1 MKMNANNTE
10 EGNKKIILWAFTFF
24 LIAVGIFFGAI
35 WYFYWQYHQTTDD
48 AYGNGNLIN
57 VNSPLEGMVVSF
69 YADDTDFVEEGQ
81 LLVQLDPTYYQVAYD
96 KALADLAY
104 EALQVK
110 QLYDSVLVNEANVAI
125 RQVAA
130 SKARYDYDNRQ
141 KLVGSK
147 AISNEDFIHA
157 KDELTISENEL
168 KKAEFQ
174 LKVSL
179 DAIGSFPIR
188 EHPLLK
194 EKEESL
200 KEAYYNLK
208 HTSIYAPST
217 GYIAERSVNVGQS
230 ASRLKSLMSIIPTDY
245 VWVDANFKETQLKY
259 MRVGQPAKVWFDLYG
274 SDVEFDGKVL
284 GIASGSGSVFSLI
297 PPQNATGN
305 WIKIVQR
312 LPVRISLNPE
322 MVKKYPI
329 RLGLSAYVDV
339 DITDQNL
346 PMLQKT
352 IIKTPVSKTKVF
364 DIDMKAIDLI
374 IDEVLQKNGVL

>member
-1 MKMNANNTE
+1 MNANNTE